1 MTMDIYGGVYTFFSE
16 IFFPNGHKFTYCKD
30 IRISFTKPNKG
41 YRTLIIDKVAAEYI
55 NGELSQDFDFV
66 MSWLGNV
73 LYPLNIE
80 ISPTGTPKSI
90 VNFNEV
96 WKRYSDEGQR
106 IMAHYEQA
114 PLIVQYV
121 ETCLERVRDEKLFLQ
136 HIGQSNIYQLM
147 VLCMDISGHSYQLS
161 DFPFTRDSLTF
172 QFVIEDENET
182 ELLLTVPE
190 IKTERK
196 LLSHE
201 SRAYVHKTGM
211 GTFDHI
217 QFILIVELEGDGY
230 YTRRLELKRIKE

>member
-1 MTMDIYGGVYTFFSE
+1 MDIYGGVYTFFSE

-41 YRTLIIDKVAAEYI
+41 YRTLI
-55 NGELSQDFDFV
+55 
-66 MSWLGNV
+66 
-73 LYPLNIE
+73 
-80 ISPTGTPKSI
+80 
-90 VNFNEV
+90 NEV
-96 WKRYSDEGQR
+96 RKRYSDEGQR

-161 DFPFTRDSLTF
+161 DFPFTRNSLTF

-230 YTRRLELKRIKE
+230 YTRSLELKRIKE

>member
-1 MTMDIYGGVYTFFSE
+1 
-16 IFFPNGHKFTYCKD
+16 
-30 IRISFTKPNKG
+30 
-41 YRTLIIDKVAAEYI
+41 
-55 NGELSQDFDFV
+55 
-66 MSWLGNV
+66 
-73 LYPLNIE
+73 
-80 ISPTGTPKSI
+80 
-90 VNFNEV
+90 
-96 WKRYSDEGQR
+96 
-106 IMAHYEQA
+106 
-114 PLIVQYV
+114 
-121 ETCLERVRDEKLFLQ
+121 
-136 HIGQSNIYQLM
+136 M